1 MNSIY
6 VIIVME
12 FLEKFLDYSWKFILE
27 KGYKNPVNGFFF
39 FFFERSSARMVQD
52 SGQVISQERHLLS
65 VLENSN

>member
-39 FFFERSSARMVQD
+39 FERSSARMVQD